1 MLVWSESESTRELP
15 SAYNELLSRD
25 RWVCW
30 RYLDNKKVPHS
41 ITVPHRP
48 INALNPKNWHS
59 YTKVVESVLTNQYDG
74 IGFVLNG
81 DGVVGID
88 IDDCID
94 NGRINPIAN
103 DIMQELGCR
112 LFEISPSGKGLRGFG
127 LGPNLTSGVRGL
139 YRGLSIELY
148 SDKRYLTV
156 TGNAVVAKNLAEL
169 TRFEQVAAAVRSSFT
184 EATEVTD
191 ATEATEARWGG
202 PTTILNPDSIE
213 FPPSC
218 IPRRFRTRNRCI
230 FTLAR
235 FLKAHAPMATPDDL
249 LPVVERWHKE
259 AEPFIRT
266 KHFEESWIDFR
277 VAWVN
282 VTQPYGQTLDKIL
295 ANLPAPP
302 ASLIQPHYGQH
313 IIQLIQICTALQM
326 HFGSAPFFLSCR
338 EASNRLG
345 VSHTH
350 ANSLLRVLTM
360 DGVISVVKKGEGLN
374 ATRYRLRLL

>member
-1 MLVWSESESTRELP
+1 MLAWSEHKSTQELT
-15 SAYNELLSRD
+15 SAYKDLLERD

-30 RYLDNKKVPHS
+30 RYVGNKKVPHS
-41 ITVPHRP
+41 ATSPRRRID
-48 INALNPKNWHS
+48 ISNPQNWHS
-59 YTKVVESVLTNQYDG
+59 YTEAIQSVLTNTVDG

-127 LGPNLTSGVRGL
+127 LGPNLASGVRGH

-156 TGNAVVAKNLAEL
+156 TGNAVVAEKLAEL
-169 TRFEQVAAAVRSSFT
+169 TRFEQVAAAIRSSFT

-218 IPRRFRTRNRCI
+218 MPRRYRTRNRCI

-235 FLKAHAPMATPDDL
+235 FLKAHTPPQLWAAT
-249 LPVVERWHKE
+249 
-259 AEPFIRT
+259 
-266 KHFEESWIDFR
+266 
-277 VAWVN
+277 
-282 VTQPYGQTLDKIL
+282 
-295 ANLPAPP
+295 
-302 ASLIQPHYGQH
+302 
-313 IIQLIQICTALQM
+313 
-326 HFGSAPFFLSCR
+326 
-338 EASNRLG
+338 
-345 VSHTH
+345 
-350 ANSLLRVLTM
+350 
-360 DGVISVVKKGEGLN
+360 
-374 ATRYRLRLL
+374 